1 MWSGPVGRSPVI
13 IRKRAGSLVA
23 CSSMSASRTVLRS
36 RAAAYV
42 ALSSCALA
50 CLEAVGVLATSVLVR
65 VGLVRVRVGLV
76 DMVSPVVVETHER
89 DRPHPLSSGEM
100 RGAAR
105 GRLRISG
112 WFDGPP
118 QLGSHHARIGATVE
132 LMSVRVRD
140 EDALGDESHP
150 AARAARGIVGDVGR
164 ARVGP
169 VRIPAAVSPASAAE
183 KRERVVHPMVAW
195 NLR

>member
-1 MWSGPVGRSPVI
+1 MWSGPVGRSPVS
-13 IRKRAGSLVA
+13 IRKRAGSSVA
-23 CSSMSASRTVLRS
+23 CSSMSASRTALRS

-50 CLEAVGVLATSVLVR
+50 CLEAVGVLVTSVLVR
-65 VGLVRVRVGLV
+65 VGLVRVGLV

-89 DRPHPLSSGEM
+89 DRPHALSPGEM

-105 GRLRISG
+105 GRRRISS

-150 AARAARGIVGDVGR
+150 PARAPGR
-164 ARVGP
+164 V
-169 VRIPAAVSPASAAE
+169 
-183 KRERVVHPMVAW
+183 
-195 NLR
+195 